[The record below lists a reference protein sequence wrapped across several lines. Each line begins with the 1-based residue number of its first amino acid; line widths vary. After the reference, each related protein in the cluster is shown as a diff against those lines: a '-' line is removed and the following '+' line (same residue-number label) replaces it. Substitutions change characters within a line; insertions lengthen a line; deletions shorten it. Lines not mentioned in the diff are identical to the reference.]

1 MTVDAMIEAITCIF
15 LISFPLAIWALAR
28 LGRKIYQHR
37 ARSGQS
43 NEGSFL
49 AKILSDPVAPAA
61 PARRPDPSTR
71 AEGQGTV

>member
-1 MTVDAMIEAITCIF
+1 MIEAITCIF

-28 LGRKIYQHR
+28 LGRKIYRHR
-37 ARSGQS
+37 ARTGQS

-61 PARRPDPSTR
+61 PAPGADLTSRSESRGSI
-71 AEGQGTV
+71 